1 LRALVRRRRRRPA
14 EDQVELAV
22 RDDMTLAWT
31 GSGII
36 ILAGLPGTHRGMCV
50 YNIEW
55 RAAEWQERP
64 RLRLA
69 EGQLRVEGPP
79 REDQLRV
86 LARSRSPA
94 LRHDP
99 G

>member
-1 LRALVRRRRRRPA
+1 M
-14 EDQVELAV
+14 EFAV

-31 GSGII
+31 GNGTI

-50 YNIEW
+50 YNTEW
-55 RAAEWQERP
+55 RAAEWQDHP

-69 EGQLRVEGPP
+69 EGQPRVEGPP
-79 REDQLRV
+79 REDQPRA

-94 LRHDP
+94 LRRDA